1 MANNCCNATKPEYRG
16 MGYARK
22 LVNYA
27 KNEIIAQ
34 GKIATLNVDKKNPI
48 SNHLY
53 SSLGFKKVFSQGIY
67 KQK

>member
-1 MANNCCNATKPEYRG
+1 